1 MNRLV
6 TAIGLMGVIYAGT
19 PALGGEPA
27 GLSRMSKRHATAQL
41 SVCMKKRMSR
51 DKGSSYNEARM
62 ACKVQIGMPD
72 DKESSGSLVASARGK
87 AFP

>member
-6 TAIGLMGVIYAGT
+6 AAIGLMGMLFACT
-19 PALGGEPA
+19 PAFGAEPT
-27 GLSRMSKRHATAQL
+27 GQSRMNKRHTVAQL
-41 SVCMKKRMSR
+41 VACMKKRMSD

-62 ACKVQIGMPD
+62 ACKAQLGLPG